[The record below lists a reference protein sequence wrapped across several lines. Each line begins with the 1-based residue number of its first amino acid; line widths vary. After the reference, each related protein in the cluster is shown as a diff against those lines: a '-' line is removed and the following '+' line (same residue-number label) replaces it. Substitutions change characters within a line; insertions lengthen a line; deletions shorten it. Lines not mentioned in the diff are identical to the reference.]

1 MYCYPPLSSVKP
13 CPAPAPR
20 LAGPGGAPAREP
32 KELALPRFT
41 SPNPLHCVQ
50 TMKNSDTGGR
60 SEAGLEAQGL
70 ARTSRSPNS
79 HRCGT
84 GMAHEVVGKLYVYTN
99 TRCMWDRDDNRG
111 SARKSW
117 GTRDEPSSSLSLTH
131 SRQSPFAESF
141 SAFARLPTRRPHDA
155 RVASFHEQRCSE
167 VDRRDVR
174 VGRARARGIQLTL
187 MLTRAFET
195 TREDP
200 KSLCV

>member
-70 ARTSRSPNS
+70 ARTSQSPTPVG
-79 HRCGT
+79 CGT
-84 GMAHEVVGKLYVYTN
+84 GMRLWESYTCIQTHGVCGTGTIN
-99 TRCMWDRDDNRG
+99 G

-131 SRQSPFAESF
+131 PRRSPFVESF
-141 SAFARLPTRRPHDA
+141 SAFARLPTRPHDA
-155 RVASFHEQRCSE
+155 RVLASFHERRCSV
-167 VDRRDVR
+167 VDRAMS
-174 VGRARARGIQLTL
+174 GTSARAREGIPLTL
-187 MLTRAFET
+187 MLTRAFEP